1 MSHTRVRRVLLVAVL
16 LLLTACEKQE
26 VLPPV
31 PPAPDDLSTWRIPTP
46 WTPPPRPVPP
56 PPLPPRPAGP
66 NEQVYAFE
74 PSKAYEVLVPLGF
87 PTDVLLEPGETVHNI
102 IGGDRTPLA
111 EGQTPTWEIK
121 EGKSE
126 QGDRSM
132 PHIFLSASKADARMG
147 LVITTSKRTY
157 YLTARSLMRSPVRA
171 VRWTYPPEPPRPEPK
186 AEPGLFPDATQPQR
200 YHIGYVISG
209 SEHTPDWH
217 PRWIGDEGHK
227 TYLLFSPVVLA
238 TELPLVREIGPQGPA
253 VLNTRLVG
261 PVLIIDKLVGR
272 LDSAMARG
280 SRRKSF
286 VLREGHYR
294 PLLALVIHNVPCF
307 RRPYPR
313 QDSFSRKVAV
323 SCRTC
328 PKQAQMEKGRVP
340 WPPTACRVPP
350 SR

>member
-1 MSHTRVRRVLLVAVL
+1 MRRLLLVCVLLMC
-16 LLLTACEKQE
+16 TACEKQE

-31 PPAPDDLSTWRIPTP
+31 PPAPDDLSTWRTP
-46 WTPPPRPVPP
+46 APWHPPPRPVPP
-56 PPLPPRPAGP
+56 PPPPPRPAGP

-157 YLTARSLMRSPVRA
+157 YLTARSLMRSPMRA

-217 PRWIGDEGHK
+217 PRWIGDDGHK

-238 TELPLVREIGPQGPA
+238 AELPLVREIGPQGPA
-253 VLNTRLVG
+253 VLNTRLIG
-261 PVLIIDKLVGR
+261 PVLVLDKLVGR
-272 LDSAMARG
+272 LELRYGAGEQAQVIRVTRG
-280 SRRKSF
+280 T
-286 VLREGHYR
+286 LQT
-294 PLLALVIHNVPCF
+294 I
-307 RRPYPR
+307 
-313 QDSFSRKVAV
+313 
-323 SCRTC
+323 TC
-328 PKQAQMEKGRVP
+328 PGAEQCPVFPAPIEGG
-340 WPPTACRVPP
+340 
-350 SR
+350 S